1 MQKRKVR
8 TLFISDLHLASPNSQ
23 AKRLSEF
30 LNMIDAD
37 YVFLLGDIVDL
48 WKLSSRKGRWY
59 QSHEKVLH
67 QLIDLANTDT
77 KVIYVP
83 GNHDPFFRTFGGLNL
98 GQIDVHEEYVHTMAN
113 GNKFLLIHG
122 DRFDK
127 ELYVGDIWHHIGEA
141 LYETIVTTNRLLNRV
156 RTWMGKPYWS
166 LSVALKMNSK
176 KARDYIER
184 FEQLAVKYAKEQN
197 AQGVICGHIHQSKLI
212 ERDGIIYGNDG
223 DWVESC
229 TALVENEDGSLEL
242 LTSQAVTVEKKQP
255 INARPAAVKA

>member
-8 TLFISDLHLASPNSQ
+8 SLFLSDLHLANPNSQ
-23 AKRLSEF
+23 VKRLSDF
-30 LNMIDAD
+30 LNKIDAE
-37 YVFLLGDIVDL
+37 YIFLLGDIVDL

-59 QSHEKVLH
+59 KSHEKVLH
-67 QLIDLANTDT
+67 QIMALAKNGTQ
-77 KVIYVP
+77 VIYVP
-83 GNHDPFFRTFGGLNL
+83 GNHDPFFRTFGGLNI
-98 GQIDVHEEYVHTMAN
+98 GQIDVYEEYIHTMAN
-113 GNKFLLIHG
+113 GDKFLLMHG

-127 ELYVGDIWHHIGEA
+127 ELYVGNIWHYIGEA
-141 LYETIVTTNRLLNRV
+141 LYETIVTCNRLLNQV

-184 FEQLAVKYAKEQN
+184 FEELAVQYAKSQQ

-212 ERDGIIYGNDG
+212 KKDDIIYGNDG

-229 TALVENEDGSLEL
+229 TALVENTDGTLEL
-242 LTSQAVTVEKKQP
+242 LTSQAITVQKTEP
-255 INARPAAVKA
+255 VSAASPVKA